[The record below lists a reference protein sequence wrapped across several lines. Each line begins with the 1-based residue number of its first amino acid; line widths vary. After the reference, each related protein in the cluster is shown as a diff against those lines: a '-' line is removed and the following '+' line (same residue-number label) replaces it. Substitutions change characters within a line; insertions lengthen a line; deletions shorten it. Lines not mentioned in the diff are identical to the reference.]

1 MVYYASSHPEFR
13 LCTSYCTYGNMANI
27 FRVFIFLRFISR
39 AFRRVMLCLMWFK
52 QEQVVSVDFQV
63 GFVSQPFW
71 VFFLIFIL
79 QCNIVILCSL
89 HRYGEYWRP
98 RSQSYCRYFG
108 SYATRNLNVF
118 QSIGCQ
124 LTVCES
130 KRSHLV
136 WLFSFILFRKV
147 LFINFYRYWVFC
159 THILPGNLCSYCP

>member
-1 MVYYASSHPEFR
+1 MSIQGVPVWESAGKFPKFTFHLIKSVAVSQTRTCRFSRISGGLSESTI
-13 LCTSYCTYGNMANI
+13 L
-27 FRVFIFLRFISR
+27 IFL
-39 AFRRVMLCLMWFK
+39 V
-52 QEQVVSVDFQV
+52 
-63 GFVSQPFW
+63 
-71 VFFLIFIL
+71 IFAL
-79 QCNIVILCSL
+79 QCNIVILPSL

-147 LFINFYRYWVFC
+147 LFINFCRYWVFC